1 MHHCDH
7 TMAAYLDDWQAKLG
21 LNIRYQRWSARYTDP
36 APFRNEIEL
45 LGPIAGSASECKLP
59 YKDGTTTVTVVHG
72 VPHTGEPV
80 TISVED
86 DPCTVASV
94 EGRRVRLAFDL
105 ERLFENPGDI
115 QPGLILEAVLG
126 AALPKAAEYV
136 KAYDWEREKTKF
148 SAWMVSSVDGMVRNW
163 KNAIRDNEYEANR
176 LTSQISGLVRKNGE
190 LREQI
195 AALETTTRP
204 AQEQKAQEEFAAL
217 VKMMPSPVTSV
228 EVDYGKLSIVL
239 EPLILEHDSTDYA
252 MGCYTLT
259 ITSDKVHIWSDGG
272 FSYPHPH
279 VSSDGVPCWGNLGP
293 GIGKLLGEGQ
303 YAALVSVIL
312 EFLHSYNERD
322 AYRHIETWDPDY
334 SPDDDD

>member
-1 MHHCDH
+1 MHHCDQ
-7 TMAAYLDDWQAKLG
+7 TMATYLDDWQAKLS
-21 LNIRYQRWSARYTDP
+21 LTIRYQRWSARYTDP
-36 APFRNEIEL
+36 APFRREIEL
-45 LGPIAGSASECKLP
+45 LGPIAGTASECRLP
-59 YKDGTTTVTVVHG
+59 YKEGVASVELVHG
-72 VPHTGEPV
+72 RPHTGEPV
-80 TISVED
+80 ELTIGDETFV
-86 DPCTVASV
+86 VASV

-105 ERLFENPGDI
+105 ERLFETPGDL
-115 QPGLILEAVLG
+115 QPGLILDAVL
-126 AALPKAAEYV
+126 ALALPKAAEYIV
-136 KAYDWEREKTKF
+136 SYDWQREKAEF

-195 AALETTTRP
+195 VALEATTRP
-204 AQEQKAQEEFAAL
+204 AQETKATEEFAAL
-217 VKMMPSPVTSV
+217 VKMMPSPVVSV

-239 EPLILEHDSTDYA
+239 VPLTLEHDSTDYR
-252 MGCYTLT
+252 MGSYTLT
-259 ITSDKVHIWSDGG
+259 ITADKVHIWSDGG

-334 SPDDDD
+334 NSDDD

>member
-1 MHHCDH
+1 MHHCDQ
-7 TMAAYLDDWQAKLG
+7 TMAAYLLDWQAKLN

-36 APFRNEIEL
+36 APFRREIEL
-45 LGPIAGSASECKLP
+45 LGPIAGTADECRLP
-59 YKDGTTTVTVVHG
+59 YRDGVQTVNVVHG
-72 VPHTGEPV
+72 RPHTGEPV
-80 TISVED
+80 ELTIDGETFV
-86 DPCTVASV
+86 VASV

-105 ERLFENPGDI
+105 ERLFEVPGEI
-115 QPGLILEAVLG
+115 QPGLILEAVLC
-126 AALPKAAEYV
+126 AALPIAARYIQG
-136 KAYDWEREKTKF
+136 YDWERERAEF
-148 SAWMVSSVDGMVRNW
+148 SMWMVSSVDGMVRNW

-195 AALETTTRP
+195 VALEATTRP
-204 AQEQKAQEEFAAL
+204 AQEQKAAEEFAAL
-217 VKMMPSPVTSV
+217 VKMMPSPVVSV

-239 EPLILEHDSTDYA
+239 EPLILEHDSTDYH
-252 MGCYTLT
+252 MGSYTLT
-259 ITSDKVHIWSDGG
+259 VTADKVHIWSDGG

-322 AYRHIETWDPDY
+322 AYRHVETWSPDY
-334 SPDDDD
+334 NSDDD

>member
-1 MHHCDH
+1 MHHCDQ
-7 TMAAYLDDWQAKLG
+7 TMAAYLADWQAKLN
-21 LNIRYQRWSARYTDP
+21 LTIRYQRWSARYTDA
-36 APFRNEIEL
+36 APHRREIEL
-45 LGPIAGSASECKLP
+45 FGPITGTADDCRIP
-59 YKDGTTTVTVVHG
+59 YKDTVATVHLVHG
-72 VPHTGEPV
+72 RPHTGEPV
-80 TISVED
+80 ELACGDETFV
-86 DPCTVASV
+86 VASV

-105 ERLFENPGDI
+105 ERLFEVPGEI

-126 AALPKAAEYV
+126 ASLPLASAHIQS
-136 KAYDWEREKTKF
+136 YDWQRERTEF
-148 SAWMVSSVDGMVRNW
+148 GAWMVASVDGMVRNW

-195 AALETTTRP
+195 VALEATTRP
-204 AQEQKAQEEFAAL
+204 AQEEKARQEFAAL
-217 VKMMPSPVTSV
+217 VKMIPSPVVSV

-239 EPLILEHDSTDYA
+239 EPLTLEHDSTVYQ
-252 MGCYTLT
+252 MGSYTLT
-259 ITSDKVHIWSDGG
+259 ITADKVHIWSDGG

-334 SPDDDD
+334 NCDDD